1 MTETQSVARG
11 SRFVTMQSDTSLTPI
26 EEKKQ
31 AHRRAIMD
39 IAREHFARFGYKRT
53 VIDDIVREVG
63 IAKGTF
69 YLYFKSKDQLFFE
82 LVRQLH
88 HEMVDLFQ
96 ELLDRDVSV
105 EERLR
110 LIIEMSFQAFE
121 DYPLM
126 ARIIADDPEFRIVT
140 ALMEQPSVQEEMT
153 RVIRNAQILLK
164 AGIDNGELREDL
176 DLEIVPLVVGMLKFL
191 HYYTGLVAIHGV
203 TRKQFIDGIVDLALR
218 GLLRR

>member
-1 MTETQSVARG
+1 MSIH
-11 SRFVTMQSDTSLTPI
+11 SDTVLTPL

-31 AHRRAIMD
+31 VHRQAIMD
-39 IAREHFARFGYKRT
+39 VAREHFARYGYKRT
-53 VIDDIVREVG
+53 VIDEIVREVG

-82 LVRQLH
+82 LVHQLH
-88 HEMVDLFQ
+88 CEMMDLFQ
-96 ELLDRDVSV
+96 GLLDREVSV

-126 ARIIADDPEFRIVT
+126 ARLIADDPEFRVVT
-140 ALMEQPSVQEEMT
+140 KLMEQPSVQGEMT
-153 RVIRNAQILLK
+153 RVIRNAQALLK
-164 AGIDNGELREDL
+164 AGIANGELREDL
-176 DLEIVPLVVGMLKFL
+176 NLDVVPLVVGMLKFL
-191 HYYTGLVAIHGV
+191 HYYTGLAALHGV
-203 TRKQFIDGIVDLALR
+203 SRKQFIDGLVDLVLN